1 MKRIEELAKAN
12 RGEFIR
18 DGFER
23 NDKLR
28 KRAYRLSMVGWTC
41 VVVAFCT
48 IIVGMLNSYDILRD
62 VSNTSL
68 YFSWLIAV
76 VAFAVRC
83 FTLPSRLERQ
93 ADSLD
98 YQLMAAFPDWQELL
112 KNGSSTETNN

>member
-1 MKRIEELAKAN
+1 MKRIEELALAN
-12 RGEFIR
+12 RSKFVR

-28 KRAYRLSMVGWTC
+28 KKADNLSMIGWAC
-41 VVVAFCT
+41 VIVAFCT
-48 IIVGMLNSYDILRD
+48 VITGMMKSYEILSD
-62 VSNTSL
+62 VSNASL

>member
-28 KRAYRLSMVGWTC
+28 KKAHRLSMIGWTC
-41 VVVAFCT
+41 VVVANCT

-98 YQLMAAFPDWQELL
+98 YQLMTAFPDWQELL